1 MISTSLSESE
11 PEDDSDPEDESD
23 DDGTAESDEPA
34 DSASETADNG
44 VDSSAACKTL
54 ISDCNSSIAPW
65 QGHALGEEEGIFST
79 GSGIERQ
86 FPFPSLRYPTAQEI
100 DDSTDYGTHPPFPS
114 ETKLC
119 GHFGEVTT
127 VNGVS
132 ADGTV
137 GTHPPCPSVSYP
149 VAQEIV
155 EAAES
160 DMQFP
165 APSLVYPDGQTDGS
179 GDELGIQ
186 FPFPS
191 LWNPDAQKRGTE
203 EATQF
208 PFPSLVNPLEQTAT
222 DGAGVLVIKIHPP
235 CPSVVYPDAQD
246 VNYVS
251 SGTHAPSPSLVYP
264 DGHTDGTETESG
276 RHDPLPLLWNPELQM
291 IGMSIATQFP
301 YPSVYYPVGQLTVVG
316 GFLVSIG
323 TQLPLLEVNPEAHE
337 TELAGG
343 RQFPYPSVEKPDGQS
358 EGKGLDIISGTHY
371 ELLSLWN
378 PELQPDDYG
387 TEIDGV
393 YGVDG
398 VALSQ
403 QHGQQQH

>member
-1 MISTSLSESE
+1 
-11 PEDDSDPEDESD
+11 
-23 DDGTAESDEPA
+23 
-34 DSASETADNG
+34 
-44 VDSSAACKTL
+44 
-54 ISDCNSSIAPW
+54 
-65 QGHALGEEEGIFST
+65 
-79 GSGIERQ
+79 
-86 FPFPSLRYPTAQEI
+86 
-100 DDSTDYGTHPPFPS
+100 
-114 ETKLC
+114 
-119 GHFGEVTT
+119 
-127 VNGVS
+127 
-132 ADGTV
+132 
-137 GTHPPCPSVSYP
+137 
-149 VAQEIV
+149 
-155 EAAES
+155 
-160 DMQFP
+160 
-165 APSLVYPDGQTDGS
+165 
-179 GDELGIQ
+179 
-186 FPFPS
+186 
-191 LWNPDAQKRGTE
+191 
-203 EATQF
+203 
-208 PFPSLVNPLEQTAT
+208 
-222 DGAGVLVIKIHPP
+222 
-235 CPSVVYPDAQD
+235 
-246 VNYVS
+246 
-251 SGTHAPSPSLVYP
+251 
-264 DGHTDGTETESG
+264 
-276 RHDPLPLLWNPELQM
+276 M